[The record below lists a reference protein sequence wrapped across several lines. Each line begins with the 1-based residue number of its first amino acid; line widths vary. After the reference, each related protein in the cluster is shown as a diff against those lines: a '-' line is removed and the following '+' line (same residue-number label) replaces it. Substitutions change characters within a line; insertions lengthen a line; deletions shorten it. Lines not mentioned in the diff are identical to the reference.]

1 MTQEPANSATSESA
15 AVRGR
20 SGWIVFW
27 LIQNLLP
34 PLVTFV
40 LFVGVWQLCITMFR
54 LKPFLLPSPLAVA
67 QAFISD
73 ASTLGHAVIYT
84 GSAALLGFGA
94 SLIIGTLIAFAF
106 SQSRILRSGG
116 YPYFIFLQTVPIV
129 AIAPL
134 IVRWCGYGFQSVS
147 IVAFILSLF
156 PILSNGTQGLL
167 DIDPDLLDLFRLN
180 NATRW
185 QVLMK
190 LRFPNSIPR
199 IIAGARTASGLAI
212 VGAIVGEFFVGYG
225 TKQFGLGYL
234 IYSTNAQS
242 QLDRLFAAVFT
253 STLFGVAIFAVVNL
267 ISATILRNWYDGP
280 VEHRS

>member
-1 MTQEPANSATSESA
+1 
-15 AVRGR
+15 
-20 SGWIVFW
+20 
-27 LIQNLLP
+27 
-34 PLVTFV
+34 
-40 LFVGVWQLCITMFR
+40 
-54 LKPFLLPSPLAVA
+54 
-67 QAFISD
+67 
-73 ASTLGHAVIYT
+73 
-84 GSAALLGFGA
+84 
-94 SLIIGTLIAFAF
+94 
-106 SQSRILRSGG
+106 
-116 YPYFIFLQTVPIV
+116 
-129 AIAPL
+129 
-134 IVRWCGYGFQSVS
+134 
-147 IVAFILSLF
+147 VAFILSLF

-167 DIDPDLLDLFRLN
+167 DIDPDLLDFFRLN

-199 IIAGARTASGLAI
+199 IIAGARTSSGLAI

-253 STLFGVAIFAVVNL
+253 STFFGIAIFGLVNL

-280 VEHRS
+280 VEHQR